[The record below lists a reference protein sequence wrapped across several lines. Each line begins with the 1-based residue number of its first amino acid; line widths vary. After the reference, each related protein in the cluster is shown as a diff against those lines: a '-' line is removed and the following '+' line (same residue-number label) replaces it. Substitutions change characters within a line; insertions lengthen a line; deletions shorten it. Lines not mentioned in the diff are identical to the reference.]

1 MRTVHSKN
9 TSPELFVRSLIHH
22 LGFRY
27 RLYRDDLPGKPDL
40 VFPGKNKV
48 IFIHGCFWHGHACK
62 RGRRTPKSNQD
73 YWIAKIEG
81 NRKRDKDNA
90 KSLKKLGW
98 EVLTIWE
105 CEIKDINMLML
116 KIVVFLD

>member
-1 MRTVHSKN
+1 
-9 TSPELFVRSLIHH
+9 LFLAWPC
-22 LGFRY
+22 L
-27 RLYRDDLPGKPDL
+27 
-40 VFPGKNKV
+40 
-48 IFIHGCFWHGHACK
+48 
-62 RGRRTPKSNQD
+62 Q
-73 YWIAKIEG
+73 KIEG